1 MTQIDFHSHILP
13 GLDHGCRNV
22 ETSLAQLALIGA
34 GGTQTVVASSHF
46 YPERM
51 NLADFTRH
59 RSASVQA
66 LAKALPAVHPNIIV
80 GAEVACYPGLHHMEG
95 LEELCVAG
103 TDCLLLEMPLARWND
118 ALYETVDGILDRGIR
133 VILAHIDRYDSGD
146 VEDIMQMDVM
156 AQINASSLLPYF
168 RRRKLMHW
176 FAQDRVFALGSDLHG
191 AEEGGYDHFVKA
203 MEKLG
208 QETVQGVMA
217 HTELL
222 LQGAR
227 FLSRTEIHI

>member
-133 VILAHIDRYDSGD
+133 VILAHIDRYVSLFSVRQIALELAQLPVYVQANADSF
-146 VEDIMQMDVM
+146 VEFPMSQCMLWMLRNGMIH
-156 AQINASSLLPYF
+156 L
-168 RRRKLMHW
+168 
-176 FAQDRVFALGSDLHG
+176 LGSDCHNTGSRAPNLS
-191 AEEGGYDHFVKA
+191 AAINRIEK
-203 MEKLG
+203 KLG
-208 QETVQGVMA
+208 NDAVMHICTCQQEI
-217 HTELL
+217 
-222 LQGAR
+222 
-227 FLSRTEIHI
+227 LSR